1 MHCPRCHAELAG
13 NDPRGER
20 LRDGAPA
27 ASDAVSPRPDA
38 SPDAARPVPT
48 PEEALRADT
57 PPAPCPQCG
66 WSTMWN
72 E

>member
-1 MHCPRCHAELAG
+1 MQCPRCKTEL
-13 NDPRGER
+13 
-20 LRDGAPA
+20 
-27 ASDAVSPRPDA
+27 PRPEP
-38 SPDAARPVPT
+38 SVESKVVGPRPSEAGAET

>member
-1 MHCPRCHAELAG
+1 MTRCPKCASEIPAPETTGESRPTREPAPG
-13 NDPRGER
+13 RGE
-20 LRDGAPA
+20 PA
-27 ASDAVSPRPDA
+27 KPGRE
-38 SPDAARPVPT
+38 AAGT
-48 PEEALRADT
+48 PEETLRADT

>member
-1 MHCPRCHAELAG
+1 MQCPRCEAEVRSEPGGESPPTSKSKPQRAEAG
-13 NDPRGER
+13 EVTQR
-20 LRDGAPA
+20 
-27 ASDAVSPRPDA
+27 V
-38 SPDAARPVPT
+38 
-48 PEEALRADT
+48 LRADT

>member
-1 MHCPRCHAELAG
+1 MECPRCKAQLPPPEKGPSRAG
-13 NDPRGER
+13 KPRHDRGEER
-20 LRDGAPA
+20 RSDSVA
-27 ASDAVSPRPDA
+27 A
-38 SPDAARPVPT
+38 T

>member
-1 MHCPRCHAELAG
+1 MKCPRCESELPSEAK
-13 NDPRGER
+13 DKSGER
-20 LRDGAPA
+20 REGTTL
-27 ASDAVSPRPDA
+27 
-38 SPDAARPVPT
+38 T

>member
-1 MHCPRCHAELAG
+1 MQCPGCKGDL
-13 NDPRGER
+13 
-20 LRDGAPA
+20 
-27 ASDAVSPRPDA
+27 PRPEPTA
-38 SPDAARPVPT
+38 ESKPKQGSAATPRSSKAGVQT

-57 PPAPCPQCG
+57 PPVPCPPCG

>member
-1 MHCPRCHAELAG
+1 MKCPRCKTELPPPEA
-13 NDPRGER
+13 DRPRGGKPEQDSGEKTR
-20 LRDGAPA
+20 PG
-27 ASDAVSPRPDA
+27 STAV
-38 SPDAARPVPT
+38 T
-48 PEEALRADT
+48 PEEALRADA

>member
-1 MHCPRCHAELAG
+1 MKCPRCDTDLPDPEPAHAERA
-13 NDPRGER
+13 DTPRS
-20 LRDGAPA
+20 A
-27 ASDAVSPRPDA
+27 
-38 SPDAARPVPT
+38 PT

>member
-1 MHCPRCHAELAG
+1 MQCPRCKTELPPSERAGTSRRAEESRP
-13 NDPRGER
+13 N
-20 LRDGAPA
+20 RDRAVTT
-27 ASDAVSPRPDA
+27 AS
-38 SPDAARPVPT
+38 
-48 PEEALRADT
+48 EEALRADT

>member
-1 MHCPRCHAELAG
+1 MHCPRCKTEL
-13 NDPRGER
+13 
-20 LRDGAPA
+20 
-27 ASDAVSPRPDA
+27 PRPEPTA
-38 SPDAARPVPT
+38 ESRPKRGRAAGPRPTEAGAET

>member
-1 MHCPRCHAELAG
+1 MKCPRCDTELPDPKPAHAEPS
-13 NDPRGER
+13 DTPRK
-20 LRDGAPA
+20 
-27 ASDAVSPRPDA
+27 
-38 SPDAARPVPT
+38 VPT

>member
-1 MHCPRCHAELAG
+1 MQCPRCNAELRSEPGGESPPTSKSKPQRAEAG
-13 NDPRGER
+13 E
-20 LRDGAPA
+20 
-27 ASDAVSPRPDA
+27 VSQR
-38 SPDAARPVPT
+38 VPT

-57 PPAPCPQCG
+57 PPAPCPQGG